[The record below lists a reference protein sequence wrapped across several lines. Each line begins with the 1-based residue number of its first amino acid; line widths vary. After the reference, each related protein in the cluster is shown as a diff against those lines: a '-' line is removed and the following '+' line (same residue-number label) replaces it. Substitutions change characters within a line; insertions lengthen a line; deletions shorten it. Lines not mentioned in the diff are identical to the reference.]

1 MRARGRQPACRPSW
15 NKRFDELHLNEIKGQ
30 RMSAV
35 DISTTGGSRDKP
47 FRLGQAA
54 WLRALERT
62 APLHQ
67 RPEHIFP
74 ALLDELAGRFGNTK
88 ALISEREA
96 FSFVELAERANRYS
110 RWALEQNL
118 APGTVIGLMM
128 PNRPEYL
135 AIWLGITRIG
145 CVAALLNTNLAR
157 ASLAHCIGV
166 VGARH
171 LIVADEFTPALATAL
186 PLLKSA
192 PEVWVYGVS
201 QHFRSI
207 EPALKELSGAA
218 LQNCERRK
226 VTLTDRALC
235 IYTSGTTGLPKAA
248 NVSHHRIMAWSHW
261 FAGMM
266 DTRPDDRLYNCLP
279 FYHAIGGVAASG
291 ALLTGGGSVFIREK
305 FSAKSFWQEVCEQK
319 CTVFQYIGEL
329 CRYLVNG
336 PVSPYEHGHQLRLCC
351 GNGLG
356 GDIWQKFK
364 ERFQVPHI
372 LEFYAATEAN
382 FSLYNFEEEPG
393 AIGRI
398 PAFLIHRFPIKLIK
412 MNAEALEPIRNNEGL
427 CIPAAAGEAGEA
439 VFRIAK
445 EEAAGAASFEGYTSA
460 ADSGKKVLHNVL
472 AKGDAWFRSGDLM
485 RKDARGFFYFIDRIG
500 DTFRWKGENVSTSEV
515 MHAIS
520 ACAGVNEATVYG
532 VALPN
537 TEGRAGM
544 AAIAIDGSFDLAV
557 LKAHLD
563 ECLPRYAQ
571 PLFLR
576 IIGGLDLTS
585 TFRPK
590 KSDFAAQ
597 GYNPEAIEDALYF
610 NDPVG
615 GKYIKLDAPLYDE
628 IVKGRIKL

>member
-1 MRARGRQPACRPSW
+1 
-15 NKRFDELHLNEIKGQ
+15 
-30 RMSAV
+30 MSAV
-35 DISTTGGSRDKP
+35 NTSNKDKP

-62 APLHQ
+62 APLQQ

-74 ALLDELAGRFGNTK
+74 ALLGELADRFGDTP
-88 ALISEREA
+88 ALISEHESL
-96 FSFVELAERANRYS
+96 SFRELAERANRYS
-110 RWALEQNL
+110 RWALEQDL

-135 AIWLGITRIG
+135 AIWLGITRVG
-145 CVAALLNTNLAR
+145 CVAALLNTNLTG
-157 ASLAHCIGV
+157 ASLAHCIAV

-171 LIVADEFTPALATAL
+171 LIVADELTPALATAL
-186 PLLKSA
+186 PLLRSA
-192 PEVWVYGVS
+192 PEVWVHGVS
-201 QHFRSI
+201 QHFRRI
-207 EPALKELSGAA
+207 EPAVNELSGVA
-218 LQNCERRK
+218 LQNFELPK
-226 VTLTDRALC
+226 VTLTGRALC

-266 DTRPDDRLYNCLP
+266 DTRPEDRLYNCLP

-291 ALLTGGGSVFIREK
+291 ALLAGGGSVFIREK
-305 FSAKSFWQEVCEQK
+305 FSAKSFWQEVCEHK
-319 CTVFQYIGEL
+319 CTLFQYIGEL

-336 PVSPYEHGHQLRLCC
+336 PISPYEHSHRLRLCC
-351 GNGLG
+351 GNGLS

-412 MNAEALEPIRNNEGL
+412 MNAEALEPIRNDEGL
-427 CIPAAAGEAGEA
+427 CAPAAAGEVGEA

-445 EEAAGAASFEGYTSA
+445 EEAAGAASFEGYTSM
-460 ADSGKKVLHNVL
+460 ADSGKKVLHDVL
-472 AKGDAWFRSGDLM
+472 AKGDAWYRSGDLM
-485 RKDARGFFYFIDRIG
+485 RKDARGFFYFVDRIG
-500 DTFRWKGENVSTSEV
+500 DTFRWKGENVSASEV

-520 ACAGVNEATVYG
+520 ACPGVSEATVYG
-532 VALPN
+532 VAVPN
-537 TEGRAGM
+537 AEGRAGM
-544 AAIAIDGSFDLAV
+544 TAIAIDGSFDLAGFKV
-557 LKAHLD
+557 HLD

-576 IIGGLDLTS
+576 LIGKLDLTS

-590 KSDFAAQ
+590 KADFAAQ
-597 GYNPEAIEDALYF
+597 GYDPEAIDDELYF
-610 NDPVG
+610 NDPAS
-615 GKYIKLDAPLYDE
+615 GKYIKLDAALYDD
-628 IVKGRIKL
+628 ITKNRIRL